1 MATRQLDFSA
11 IWNDATALMK
21 SNREIALALAGVF
34 FLLPAI
40 VMPFLLAPVV
50 PVADPTSEQAM
61 QMIQDWLAVNC
72 YWLTLLLVVGMIGAL
87 SFNILLLDPKKPT
100 VGEALRQAVVLSPTV
115 FVTRIMITFAVALG
129 VLFLII
135 PGVYLAVK
143 FILVEPVIG
152 AENQRNPLIAMQRSW
167 ELTRGNS
174 LRIFGFLLI
183 VAIVSVI
190 TFFVISLI
198 SNVVIMLLLPAA
210 VAAVFTEIIG
220 AILQMV
226 LSLLF
231 LFLYA
236 AIYRQITTA

>member
-11 IWNDATALMK
+11 IWNDAIALMK

-34 FLLPAI
+34 FLLPALA
-40 VMPFLLAPVV
+40 MPFFLTPIATVL
-50 PVADPTSEQAM
+50 DPTPEQTM
-61 QMIQDWLAVNC
+61 QMIQNWLTVNW
-72 YWLTLLLVVGMIGAL
+72 YWFTLLLVVGIIGAL

-100 VGEALRQAVVLSPTV
+100 VGDALRQAMTLSPALLLA
-115 FVTRIMITFAVALG
+115 RIMITFAVAISI
-129 VLFLII
+129 LFLII

-220 AILQMV
+220 AILQTV

-236 AIYRQITTA
+236 AIYRQITMA